1 MPTINKPKKKQKNL
15 TVNEQ
20 VRKEIYATSKWR
32 KLREAKLIKDP
43 LCEICLQNNI
53 ITPGVDIHHIISFV
67 SVTDQLRRLELA
79 YNFDNLQTLCKV
91 CHQKIHNS

>member
-15 TVNEQ
+15 SINEQ
-20 VRKEIYATSKWR
+20 VRKEIYSTSKWR
-32 KLREAKLIKDP
+32 KLREAKLIQNP

-53 ITPGVDIHHIISFV
+53 VTVGCDVHHIVSFV
-67 SVTDQLRRLELA
+67 SAVDYLRRLELA

-91 CHQKIHNS
+91 CHTKIHNS

>member
-15 TVNEQ
+15 SVNEQ

-32 KLREAKLIKDP
+32 KLRESKLIKDP

-53 ITPGVDIHHIISFV
+53 ITSGIDVHHIVSFV
-67 SVTDQLRRLELA
+67 SVTDPLRRLELA

-91 CHQKIHNS
+91 CHTKIHNS

>member
-1 MPTINKPKKKQKNL
+1 MPTINKPKRKPKNL
-15 TVNEQ
+15 TFNEK

-32 KLREAKLIKDP
+32 KLREAKLIQNP

-53 ITPGVDIHHIISFV
+53 ITSGIDVHHITSFV

-79 YNFDNLQTLCKV
+79 YNFDNLQTLCKI